1 MKKTLIIFGTIITC
15 IVSFI
20 IYVNLS
26 GAYINLHK
34 LQVKESKILIMHL
47 KNADAKSIK
56 EMFCTSTI
64 DNCEN
69 IDKQIDV
76 LIQNI
81 GKNIEETGE
90 IVGGGES
97 QHSQN
102 GKITRLDYNA
112 TIKDVVLKNGQKCDI
127 TFLSD
132 PINDDYPDYKGI
144 ELIGVHFE
152 DSSKDFYVG
161 K

>member
-1 MKKTLIIFGTIITC
+1 
-15 IVSFI
+15 
-20 IYVNLS
+20 
-26 GAYINLHK
+26 
-34 LQVKESKILIMHL
+34 MHL

>member
-1 MKKTLIIFGTIITC
+1 MKTI
-15 IVSFI
+15 VLAS
-20 IYVNLS
+20 N
-26 GAYINLHK
+26 NKHK
-34 LQVKESKILIMHL
+34 
-47 KNADAKSIK
+47 IK
-56 EMFCTSTI
+56 EFKEMLPEY
-64 DNCEN
+64 N
-69 IDKQIDV
+69 V
-76 LIQNI
+76 LSLSDINYTDD
-81 GKNIEETGE
+81 IEETGE

-152 DSSKDFYVG
+152 DGSKDFYVG